1 MILLAIDPGIS
12 GCLALIDDQ
21 NKYIGHLLMPST
33 KIGRRNRVN
42 GAAIQRW
49 LADWDIVHCFLEA
62 VHSMPGQGVA
72 SSFSFGHSAGV
83 VEGIVTGAQIPLTL
97 VTPQAWK
104 KWAGLSGQ
112 DKDAARARA
121 IQLFPGIKDLDAKV
135 KGQALADALLIG
147 AYGNHS
153 LWRMKLLPNEL

>member
-1 MILLAIDPGIS
+1 MIILAIDPGIS
-12 GCLALIDDQ
+12 GCLVLLNDK
-21 NKYIGHLLMPST
+21 NTYIEHLFMPST
-33 KIGRRNRVN
+33 KIGKRNRVN

-49 LADWDIVHCFLEA
+49 LIDWDIGHCFIEA
-62 VHSMPGQGVA
+62 VHSMPGQGVS

-83 VEGIVTGAQIPLTL
+83 VEGIVTGSQIPMTL
-97 VTPQAWK
+97 ITPQAWK

-121 IQLFPGIKDLDAKV
+121 IQLFPGIKDLDTKV

-147 AYGNHS
+147 AYGNAS
-153 LWRMKLLPNEL
+153 MRINIVKRDEV